1 MDRTIRF
8 PTDLATAL
16 VVALLVLLPAPRS
29 AWADVVVSG
38 DAGQEPS
45 TRDSVSRYA
54 AELTP
59 AMVEAEIE
67 RRFNDLRT
75 DVLATQAS
83 AVQWWMRMMA
93 MVLTFFGI
101 AVPVLGFLGFS
112 RFREI
117 ERDTRHN
124 ARAVVQAAES
134 AKRYLQDMETV
145 RSDVVSRGRERQE
158 LHGDKLETLAGPV
171 VAGAFAAA
179 RTATGYPGRPP
190 DAVDPMTS
198 LSRGA
203 AKADMGRHEEAIA
216 DYDEAIR
223 LSGGVDGVAYYNRGA
238 SCLALARY
246 QEAIADYD
254 AAIRLDSMDPGA
266 FAMRGLAR
274 AELGQTDEAIAD
286 YNEAIRMQ
294 PNDVFSLLNRG
305 RAWWEAGKHDEA
317 IADFDRAIT
326 LEPDDGGTMLARG
339 IVKREAGMRD
349 EARQDLQSALTL
361 AQAAGDGVLADK
373 VRKFLGGSQA

>member
-8 PTDLATAL
+8 PTQVAATL
-16 VVALLVLLPAPRS
+16 LVALTVLTSAPRTV
-29 AWADVVVSG
+29 WADMAATS
-38 DAGQEPS
+38 DAEQEPS

-54 AELTP
+54 SELTP

-101 AVPVLGFLGFS
+101 AVPVLGFLGFN

-124 ARAVVQAAES
+124 AEAVAQAAES
-134 AKRYLQDMETV
+134 AKRYLQDLETM
-145 RSDVVSRGRERQE
+145 RSGPDNRRGERQE
-158 LHGDKLETLAGPV
+158 SRHEQLETPSAPA
-171 VAGAFAAA
+171 VAGAFAAP
-179 RTATGYPGRPP
+179 RSTTGDQGRPH
-190 DAVDPMTS
+190 DAGDPMTS
-198 LSRGA
+198 LGRGV

-238 SCLALARY
+238 SCLALARF

-254 AAIRLDSMDPGA
+254 TVIRLDSMDAGA
-266 FAMRGLAR
+266 YAMRGFAK
-274 AELGQTDEAIAD
+274 AETGRTEEAIAD
-286 YNEAIRMQ
+286 YDEAIRLQ
-294 PNDVFSLLNRG
+294 PNEVFALLNRG
-305 RAWWEAGKHDEA
+305 RAHWEAGRHDAA
-317 IADFDRAIT
+317 IADFDRAVA
-326 LEPDDGGTMLARG
+326 LEPDDGGTLLARG
-339 IVKREAGMRD
+339 IVKREAGMPV
-349 EARQDLQSALTL
+349 EARQDLESALTL
-361 AQAAGDGVLADK
+361 AQAASDGALAEKVRTFLAD
-373 VRKFLGGSQA
+373 